1 MNLLDTIKRSLILF
15 FLGLPLIMMVVIF
28 FLGLGLGNAGLL
40 FLSAGQLLLVP
51 AAVAGLHF
59 ASEFLGDYA
68 KLPYSDILQ
77 LVPSQPVSSATVNI
91 NVWPSHWMA
100 HFAFLSS
107 YIISNAIDVYRLDPV
122 SDSEEY
128 SIKVLSRKSRA
139 TIIITFSVMFFLVL
153 SAIRY
158 AYTGSEHIIGA
169 FIGATVFGLLGWG
182 WYTAS
187 ATLGIRTMDIFGIAQ
202 QMVVTQDPT
211 KPTTCI
217 SA

>member
-1 MNLLDTIKRSLILF
+1 MDTIKRSLILF

>member
-1 MNLLDTIKRSLILF
+1 MDTIKRSLILF
-15 FLGLPLIMMVVIF
+15 FLGLPLIMIVVIF

-40 FLSAGQLLLVP
+40 FFSAGQLLLVP
-51 AAVAGLHF
+51 TAVAGLHF

-77 LVPSQPVSSATVNI
+77 LVPSQPVSSATINI
-91 NVWPSHWMA
+91 NVWPSYWMA

-107 YIISNAIDVYRLDPV
+107 YIISNAIDVYKLDPV

-169 FIGATVFGLLGWG
+169 FIATAGFGLLGWG

-211 KPTTCI
+211 KPTTCV